1 MAFNFDIKERIAVLS
16 ESGNGVYATEVN
28 MISFNGAEPKLDIRK
43 WDKRTDR
50 MLKGIALSG
59 EEVEAL
65 KKALLQ
71 LEDES

>member
-16 ESGNGVYATEVN
+16 ESGNGAYATEVN